1 MTIGDYV
8 LYLSSDTGAIGPLS
22 IEHRGLR
29 LLIWEATC
37 HNTSKTQK
45 TAEVVAEG
53 EENLEWI
60 AEERGSNY

>member
-1 MTIGDYV
+1 MTIDDYV
-8 LYLSSDTGAIGPLS
+8 LYPSSDTGSMGPLS
-22 IEHRGLR
+22 IEDRGLR

-45 TAEVVAEG
+45 SAEVVTEG

-60 AEERGSNY
+60 AEEGGSNY